1 MFLGC
6 TQLNYVKC
14 LAIDRSAHYCTYN
27 WLEGVA
33 STGTFVKHPDMDNWP
48 TGNSGIPE
56 GWTEKDVYLFEADG
70 SWFQSYY
77 WRGGAVPPAGSDVII
92 RANATIEDG
101 YTANAGDVFLDG
113 GTITIEN
120 GAHFFHTNAV
130 QATLEKGIT
139 GYGND
144 NTVKTGWNTIA
155 SPVTGSINTSDVENL
170 ITSPATDYD
179 LYLYNEP
186 THYWWNAKGSA
197 HPFSTFQNGQG
208 YLYARSVGNILS
220 FTGEM
225 QATNNSVT
233 VPLSYTEAAGNLKGY
248 NLVGNP
254 FTCNVTAGNVTIG
267 NENMT
272 TYLYVEDG
280 EELVATTLADR
291 PIKPAEGFFV
301 QATEA
306 DQQLVFNPTPTRG
319 ETPAQPAYIRIEAG
333 NDSFMD
339 RAYVQ
344 IGGGNT
350 LFKMSL
356 NDNTPK
362 VYVMHEGMD
371 YAAATIATASGELPV
386 HFKAAEN
393 GTYTLRVN
401 VENMELGYLHL
412 IDNMTG
418 ADIDLLQNP
427 SYTFSAKT
435 TDYASR
441 FKLVFNADGND
452 NDGSTCSP
460 QDNENFAFLNANGNL
475 CIIGTGTVQVVDVLG
490 RILLTQ
496 EITTANCQLSTANY
510 KPGVYV
516 LRLMNGNNVRT
527 QKIVID

>member
-1 MFLGC
+1 MFYGC
-6 TQLNYVKC
+6 TQLNYVTC
-14 LAIDRSAHYCTYN
+14 LAMDIPSSSYTYN

-33 STGTFVKHPDMDNWP
+33 STGTFVKAPGVDWE
-48 TGNSGIPE
+48 TGASGIPD
-56 GWTEKDVYLFEADG
+56 GWTEKDVYLFVYDG
-70 SWFQSYY
+70 DWSEYSR
-77 WRGGAVPPAGSDVII
+77 WRGGAVPPAGSDVVIK
-92 RANATIEDG
+92 ANATISSDD
-101 YTANAGDVFLDG
+101 TAIAGNVYLFG
-113 GTITIEN
+113 GSITILY
-120 GAHFFHTNAV
+120 GGQFIHTNAV
-130 QATLEKGIT
+130 QATLEKGIS

-144 NTVKTGWNTIA
+144 NTVQTGWNTIA

-186 THYWWNAKGSA
+186 SHYWWNAKGSA
-197 HPFSTFQNGQG
+197 HPFSTFQNGKG
-208 YLYARSVGNILS
+208 YLYANAEYQVLN

-225 QATNNSVT
+225 QATNATVT
-233 VPLSYTEAAGNLKGY
+233 LPLSYTEAAGNLKGY

-254 FTCNVTAGNVTIG
+254 FTCNVTADNVTIG

-272 TYLYVEDG
+272 TYLYVQNG
-280 EELVATTLADR
+280 EELVATTLNER

-301 QATEA
+301 QATA
-306 DQQLVFNPTPTRG
+306 ANQDLVFNPAAKG
-319 ETPAQPAYIRIEAG
+319 ERNEKPVFIRIEAG

-350 LFKMSL
+350 LRKMSL

-362 VYVMHEGMD
+362 VYVIYDGMD
-371 YAAATIATASGELPV
+371 YAAATIATATGELPV
-386 HFKAAEN
+386 HFKAAES

-401 VENMELGYLHL
+401 VENMELDYLHL
-412 IDNMTG
+412 IDYKTG
-418 ADIDLLQNP
+418 ADIDLLQSP

-460 QDNENFAFLNANGNL
+460 QDNENFAFLDANGNL

-496 EITTANCQLSTANY
+496 EITTANCQLSTANN

-516 LRLMNGNNVRT
+516 LRLMNGNDVRA